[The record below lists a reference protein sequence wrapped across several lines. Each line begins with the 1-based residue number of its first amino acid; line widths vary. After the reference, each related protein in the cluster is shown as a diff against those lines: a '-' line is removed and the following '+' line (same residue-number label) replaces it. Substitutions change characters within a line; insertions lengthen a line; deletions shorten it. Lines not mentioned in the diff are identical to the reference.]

1 MPKPKSMRKQTCGTR
16 RGNGAGHGPAK
27 GAGWGGPGTP
37 HTGKK
42 GGRPPGVR
50 NGEGKAARAREKA
63 ASAAEEA
70 VERVIAIMRNE
81 ADQRSLTAALAILN
95 RVGLHE
101 KSGVEVT
108 GTENSPVKIKVEIVD
123 ERDDAEAGSPPAA

>member
-1 MPKPKSMRKQTCGTR
+1 MPKPKSTRKQTCGTR
-16 RGNGAGHGPAK
+16 RGNGAGH

-50 NGEGKAARAREKA
+50 NGEGKAARARERA
-63 ASAAEEA
+63 ISAAEEA

-81 ADQRSLTAALAILN
+81 DDQRSLTAALAILN

-108 GTENSPVKIKVEIVD
+108 GTEDGPVKIKVEIVD